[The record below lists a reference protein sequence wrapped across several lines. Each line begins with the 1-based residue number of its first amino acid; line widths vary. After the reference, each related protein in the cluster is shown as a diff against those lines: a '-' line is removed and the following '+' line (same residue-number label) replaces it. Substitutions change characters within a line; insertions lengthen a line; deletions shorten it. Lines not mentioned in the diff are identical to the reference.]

1 MLANQ
6 SPASGN
12 VAGKG
17 EINGRGA
24 ADEVTCTLQEPSL
37 GRMGLVGINSQE
49 HHPSMQPPP
58 CCTHLYRLT
67 LSVPFPPTPL
77 INQSRINSGAAFYL
91 INVKICKYR
100 ALFLQSL
107 KQMENTFISIE
118 MSLIKSAASTN

>member
-1 MLANQ
+1 MRSSTAPLAR
-6 SPASGN
+6 SATHT
-12 VAGKG
+12 
-17 EINGRGA
+17 RA
-24 ADEVTCTLQEPSL
+24 A
-37 GRMGLVGINSQE
+37 
-49 HHPSMQPPP
+49 
-58 CCTHLYRLT
+58 RLT
-67 LSVPFPPTPL
+67 LSIPSLPFLPPRL